1 MSIFKRKKQ
10 VEVVDE
16 RTELE
21 IAFEEK
27 GQQVGIET
35 GKIVQKGV
43 DKYKEIKDK
52 IDKDER
58 FDKVRDFKDKS
69 VKAVDDVV
77 EKVTKKVD
85 KVVEKAKK

>member
-1 MSIFKRKKQ
+1 MSIFKRKNQ
-10 VEVVDE
+10 VKVVDE
-16 RTELE
+16 KTELE

-43 DKYKEIKDK
+43 DKYKEIKGK
-52 IDKDER
+52 FNKDER

-69 VKAVDDVV
+69 VKAV

-85 KVVEKAKK
+85 EAVEKVKK